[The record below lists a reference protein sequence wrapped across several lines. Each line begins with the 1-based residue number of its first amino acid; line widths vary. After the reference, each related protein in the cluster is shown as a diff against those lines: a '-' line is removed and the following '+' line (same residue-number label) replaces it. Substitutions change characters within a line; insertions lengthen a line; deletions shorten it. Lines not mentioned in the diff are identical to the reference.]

1 MEQLFFGDLI
11 LVDTPESVSEK
22 QIATVVSANVVN
34 EYLHSVIICPL
45 IRTPHFQ
52 QSRIGATFVP
62 REISGLEEHTTI
74 NYFEIASVPKEHIVK
89 RLGALPNVFLP
100 EIRESLKAIFDIC

>member
-11 LVDTPESVSEK
+11 VVDTQAGTVEK
-22 QIATVVSANVVN
+22 RIAVVVSANVVN
-34 EYLHSVIICPL
+34 EYLHAVIVCPL
-45 IRTPHFQ
+45 IQTPHFQ

-62 REISGLEEHTTI
+62 KEISGLEGHTTI
-74 NYFEIASVPKEHIVK
+74 NYFEIASVPKERIA
-89 RLGALPNVFLP
+89 RRIGALPNIFLP